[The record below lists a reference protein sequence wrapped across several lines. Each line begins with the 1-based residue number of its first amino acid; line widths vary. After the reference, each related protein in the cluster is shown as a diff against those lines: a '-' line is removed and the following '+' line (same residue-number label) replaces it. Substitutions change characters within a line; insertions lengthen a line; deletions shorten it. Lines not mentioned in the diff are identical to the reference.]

1 MTKTRMPRTNVV
13 FYRED
18 DGSVPL
24 LEWIDRLPA
33 KAKAKCRVR
42 IGRLR
47 AEGHELRRPEAD
59 YLRDGVYELR
69 VGLQG
74 INYRML
80 YFFHGATAAVLSH
93 GLVKERVVPSSEI
106 DAAIERRRKFVADPP
121 KHTYRE
127 P

>member
-1 MTKTRMPRTNVV
+1 MPRTNVV
-13 FYRED
+13 FYRDD

-33 KAKAKCRVR
+33 KAKAKCRAR

-47 AEGHELRRPEAD
+47 AEGHALRRPEAD

-69 VGLQG
+69 VGFQG
-74 INYRML
+74 VNYRML

-93 GLVKERVVPSSEI
+93 GLIKERVVPSSEI
-106 DAAIERRRKFVADPP
+106 EAAIERRTKFVAHPA
-121 KHTYRE
+121 KHTHRE
-127 P
+127 R

>member
-1 MTKTRMPRTNVV
+1 MPRTNVV

-33 KAKAKCRVR
+33 KAKVKCRVR

-69 VGLQG
+69 VGFQG
-74 INYRML
+74 VNYRML

-93 GLVKERVVPSSEI
+93 GLVKERVVPASEI
-106 DAAIERRRKFVADPP
+106 DAAIERRRRFVADPA

>member
-1 MTKTRMPRTNVV
+1 MPRTKVV
-13 FYRED
+13 FYGED

-24 LEWIDRLPA
+24 LEWIDSLSA

-42 IGRLR
+42 ISRLG

-69 VGLQG
+69 VGFQG
-74 INYRML
+74 VNYRML

-106 DAAIERRRKFVADPP
+106 DAAIERRRKFVADPS
-121 KHTYRE
+121 KHTYQE